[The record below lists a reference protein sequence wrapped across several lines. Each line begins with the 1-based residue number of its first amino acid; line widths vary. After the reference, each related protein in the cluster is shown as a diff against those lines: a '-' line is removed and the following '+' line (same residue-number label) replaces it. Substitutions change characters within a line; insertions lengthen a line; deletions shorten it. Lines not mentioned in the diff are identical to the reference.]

1 METALSAIGADVRG
15 TADGLVI
22 RGRPHLAGGRA
33 EGCNDHRVVMALAAA
48 GCDCAVTV
56 TDAQSIRKSYPG
68 FFRDFRAIGG
78 NADVVDMGE

>member
-1 METALSAIGADVRG
+1 MRSTE
-15 TADGLVI
+15 DGLVV
-22 RGRPHLAGGRA
+22 RGRAHLLGGRA

-48 GCDCAVTV
+48 GCDCTVTV

-78 NADVVDMGE
+78 KADGVDMGE